1 MNECPDMVLNSW
13 KRRNW
18 KLTFS
23 LRSGTGRDEG
33 ERGRRGERG
42 ERGGFVYCI
51 KNQGILI
58 INLIIVNNRAA
69 LWDCEPVF
77 VTWGVLNIITVVEL

>member
-1 MNECPDMVLNSW
+1 M
-13 KRRNW
+13 
-18 KLTFS
+18 
-23 LRSGTGRDEG
+23 
-33 ERGRRGERG
+33 
-42 ERGGFVYCI
+42 YCI